1 MGKWCGVELLAAV
14 AVVVNGFLRD
24 IERSM
29 RDGCKVGDSTG
40 ASRLRRR
47 GRVGEEGEANR
58 LRGDVTSNTR

>member
-1 MGKWCGVELLAAV
+1 VL
-14 AVVVNGFLRD
+14 NGFSRD

-29 RDGCKVGDSTG
+29 RGGCEVGDSGG

-47 GRVGEEGEANR
+47 GRLGEEGEANR